1 MSIGEVADILVPGA
15 SGLKVFL
22 IQTVMLCAIAGDMVL
37 G

>member
-1 MSIGEVADILVPGA
+1 VAEILVPGA

-22 IQTVMLCAIAGDMVL
+22 IQTVMLFAIAGDIVL